1 MSSKEE
7 KMKKIILWLM
17 LMAMPLQGCSIYK
30 AATAAPPVE
39 VDNVKV
45 GSTRPTLLATLG
57 TPKMTEV
64 SDDQRTDVFEF
75 ISGHHGA
82 SKARILLYLAGDFFT
97 LGLAELVF
105 WPMELA
111 LLQGKE
117 GRVVASYGSD
127 DVVQKVLLLKKDGSA
142 W

>member
-1 MSSKEE
+1 
-7 KMKKIILWLM
+7 MKKIIVWLM
-17 LMAMPLQGCSIYK
+17 LVGVSLQGCSIYK

-105 WPMELA
+105 WPMELS